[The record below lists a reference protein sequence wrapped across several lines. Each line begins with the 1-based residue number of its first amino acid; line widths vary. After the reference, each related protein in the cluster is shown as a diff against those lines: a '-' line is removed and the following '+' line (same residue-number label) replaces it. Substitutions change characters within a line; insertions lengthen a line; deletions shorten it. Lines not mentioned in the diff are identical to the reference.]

1 MTRPLRCAI
10 DARDA
15 DAPISDVRDPM
26 TNPTKRGEQS
36 KRGEQC
42 TQALSVELVPSYT

>member
-26 TNPTKRGEQS
+26 SNPT